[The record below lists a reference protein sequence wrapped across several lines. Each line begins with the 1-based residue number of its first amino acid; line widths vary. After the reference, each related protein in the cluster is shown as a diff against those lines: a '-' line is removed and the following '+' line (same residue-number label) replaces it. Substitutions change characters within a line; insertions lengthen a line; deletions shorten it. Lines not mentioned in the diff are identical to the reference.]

1 MSLDYIVQL
10 RLLRILKMN
19 KLISLLLIISTPA
32 YAGNAIKVHTGDVVT
47 KEFNEGTLLDK
58 EQAER
63 IKDQLIERDAFEKEN
78 ASYKKSV
85 DLYKNNEVI
94 LSNQKD
100 LLLNQNIKL
109 TETLNDQRDM
119 SEWTKIGYFV
129 LGIGIAG
136 LAVYGAGQLRK

>member
-1 MSLDYIVQL
+1 MEN
-10 RLLRILKMN
+10 ILN
-19 KLISLLLIISTPA
+19 KLIALLLILSTPA
-32 YAGNAIKVHTGDVVT
+32 YAGNATRVHTGDVVT
-47 KEFNEGTLLDK
+47 KEYNEGTLLDK
-58 EQAER
+58 EQADR

-85 DLYKNNEVI
+85 ELYKSNEVI

-129 LGIGIAG
+129 LGVAVTG
-136 LAVYGAGQLRK
+136 LAVHAAGKLVK

>member
-1 MSLDYIVQL
+1 MKK
-10 RLLRILKMN
+10 LL
-19 KLISLLLIISTPA
+19 SLLLIISTPA

-63 IKDQLIERDAFEKEN
+63 IKDQLIERDAFEKES

-85 DLYKNNEVI
+85 ELYKNNEVI

-119 SEWTKIGYFV
+119 SEWTKVGYFV
-129 LGIGIAG
+129 LGIAITGA
-136 LAVYGAGQLRK
+136 AVYGASQLSKR

>member
-1 MSLDYIVQL
+1 
-10 RLLRILKMN
+10 MN
-19 KLISLLLIISTPA
+19 KLISILLILSTPA
-32 YAGNAIKVHTGDVVT
+32 YAGNAVKVHTGDVVT
-47 KEFNEGTLLDK
+47 KEYNEGTLLDK

-85 DLYKNNEVI
+85 ELYKSNEVI

-119 SEWTKIGYFV
+119 SEWTKAAYFV
-129 LGIGIAG
+129 LGVAVTG
-136 LAVYGAGQLRK
+136 LAVYGASRLAK